1 LKKLAS
7 TTLLTPILI
16 DWQTPAVQLLL
27 LGELDGHFFGEI
39 KRMHP
44 HAVDAPQQQKKSST
58 RNPKYNAAIRC
69 HHLLR
74 KAFQTLGQ
82 HLWMQSET
90 SRS

>member
-1 LKKLAS
+1 
-7 TTLLTPILI
+7 
-16 DWQTPAVQLLL
+16 
-27 LGELDGHFFGEI
+27 
-39 KRMHP
+39 MHP

-82 HLWMQSET
+82 HLW
-90 SRS
+90 SRVKQAGRDHADLEKILIPYNEFALVSC